1 VTILRQ
7 QLFASETPGQD
18 EDEETNVATIR
29 DLRVESPGMTARRL
43 WQRLQ
48 ELEQEN
54 ARLLRSLASPGEP
67 TVQAR
72 CVACNHGVSVRNPP
86 AECPVCGSDTWDFQ
100 PWRPFTADSGTDHLP
115 AA

>member
-1 VTILRQ
+1 
-7 QLFASETPGQD
+7 
-18 EDEETNVATIR
+18 VATIR
-29 DLRVESPGMTARRL
+29 ELKVESPGMTARRL

-54 ARLLRSLASPGEP
+54 ERLLKALASPGDA

-72 CVACNHGVSVRNPP
+72 FVECNHGVSVRNPP
-86 AECPVCGSDTWDFQ
+86 AECPVCGSDTWDFW
-100 PWRPFTADSGTDHLP
+100 PWRPFTANPDPNHLP